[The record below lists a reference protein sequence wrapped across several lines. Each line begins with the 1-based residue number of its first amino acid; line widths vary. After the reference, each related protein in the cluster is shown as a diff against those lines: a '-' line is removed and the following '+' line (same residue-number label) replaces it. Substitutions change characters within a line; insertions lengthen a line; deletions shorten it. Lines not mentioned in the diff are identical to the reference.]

1 MKNQKKTLSLL
12 FLLAANQSFNIN
24 ANIFDDIGNAVTE
37 GIDKVGEKIGEFV
50 DFTNDQIEKIGVLGV
65 AIDSMLIEVTDKLDK
80 KFNLNT
86 TTLRQNFSR
95 MIYGSADP
103 NVMDQVIRELSLSG
117 LLDEERDLIKEIIHL
132 ISISQN
138 VDMMSIEQQAEEAT
152 RIAELVYKIQKIG
165 AKMRRRLHPTKNSKQ
180 LSADELKKVQ
190 IYLQTGQV
198 QDVNNEALNN
208 DNNNSDINEET
219 STLDTAVSFGIL
231 FLVLGITAII
241 AYIVMKCAKGEDE
254 WQSKEQVA
262 AVFEFTTKPMTREA
276 AAKPV
281 GIFQEGGFFV

>member
-50 DFTNDQIEKIGVLGV
+50 DFTNDQIEKIGVLGL

-219 STLDTAVSFGIL
+219 SALDTAVSFGIL
-231 FLVLGITAII
+231 FLVLGITVII

-254 WQSKEQVA
+254 WQSKEDVA
-262 AVFEFTTKPMTREA
+262 AVFEFSTRPMIREA